1 MVHGQIVKKISP
13 LTCLLPWLQGSC
25 HPEYIINVSIIIL
38 LDLNNKEM
46 VPFLLKK
53 LKKEKRKKRRRNGS
67 KKIYFPIIRRE
78 LAQMSE

>member
-25 HPEYIINVSIIIL
+25 HPEYIINILIIIL

-46 VPFLLKK
+46 VPFFSKK
-53 LKKEKRKKRRRNGS
+53 KRRNGS
-67 KKIYFPIIRRE
+67 KKICVPITRRE

>member
-46 VPFLLKK
+46 VPFI
-53 LKKEKRKKRRRNGS
+53 LKKEKKKKEKREEEMAL

>member
-53 LKKEKRKKRRRNGS
+53 
-67 KKIYFPIIRRE
+67 
-78 LAQMSE
+78 